1 MYVTGTDTQRGLCG
15 SLLESMNPE
24 LLWRIAITE
33 ATTPFDAIN
42 LFEPI
47 PWETGAVDLI
57 QLKAG
62 EIEDMQKEGT
72 LPSGYLSCGGPNSE
86 YGYQHLACSCIEW
99 RLETQ
104 KGIVAEG
111 RNEYA
116 SRVQV
121 LEGLQEHMD
130 MNGQPVPERG
140 VFGVKY
146 DTCVRAMR
154 ELSDPAEQMDVL
166 LRLRRRKTTWSI
178 LHLVSKGVRN
188 RLLEFDCHSRN
199 SEGCDGSL
207 QEKKDYP
214 TACDNSSFG
223 ASPWSRGRRA
233 RGTVQEWAEM
243 LRWDGQYQDW
253 RHLGNSG
260 ARYEGDLDGGEICSV
275 RLESGRI
282 CYPLPTSKGGCMALV
297 LEQALELIQKHPI
310 LASRSDW
317 FTPRDLTPE
326 LRRQITEVREGVR
339 WVPFRQCQE
348 WLNQM
353 RLRVAVAGAEG
364 LLSVQEWQDNPP
376 NLPLPDQ
383 PGEWAPAGAYQ
394 MTVVFT
400 QTGMGSAHVELMM
413 RFPLQLHQGEY
424 VPWHQDSGMLEV
436 EQVFSRHWIG
446 GQGTEASTMASP
458 SSTGQP
464 CSRAG
469 KLYMPV

>member
-1 MYVTGTDTQRGLCG
+1 
-15 SLLESMNPE
+15 MNPE

-42 LFEPI
+42 FFEPI

-57 QLKAG
+57 QLEAG

-86 YGYQHLACSCIEW
+86 YGYQHIACSCIEW

-104 KGIVAEG
+104 KGIVTAG

-140 VFGVKY
+140 VFRVKY

-188 RLLEFDCHSRN
+188 RLLEFDCHNRN
-199 SEGCDGSL
+199 SEGCDGSH

-243 LRWDGQYQDW
+243 FRVLNQAASCFCPARRAREPKQVGTSEDGP
-253 RHLGNSG
+253 SG
-260 ARYEGDLDGGEICSV
+260 AR
-275 RLESGRI
+275 
-282 CYPLPTSKGGCMALV
+282 LV
-297 LEQALELIQKHPI
+297 
-310 LASRSDW
+310 
-317 FTPRDLTPE
+317 
-326 LRRQITEVREGVR
+326 
-339 WVPFRQCQE
+339 
-348 WLNQM
+348 
-353 RLRVAVAGAEG
+353 
-364 LLSVQEWQDNPP
+364 PP
-376 NLPLPDQ
+376 K
-383 PGEWAPAGAYQ
+383 
-394 MTVVFT
+394 V
-400 QTGMGSAHVELMM
+400 
-413 RFPLQLHQGEY
+413 
-424 VPWHQDSGMLEV
+424 
-436 EQVFSRHWIG
+436 
-446 GQGTEASTMASP
+446 P
-458 SSTGQP
+458 SSTVTP
-464 CSRAG
+464 ALSKHRSAG
-469 KLYMPV
+469 MHISALTTATALVEIVTGR